1 MVIDVLH
8 NLKMMCDLLPQKNK
22 CVLKCQKNY
31 FFLIQEVML
40 HFPFDTSHYLES
52 YFYFWTEIKEAI

>member
-52 YFYFWTEIKEAI
+52 YFYF